1 MQRLM
6 VSAGT
11 AVPDDEGLKEL
22 AQHLGETLRSQKL
35 RLAAAES
42 CTGGWIGRVATD
54 VAGSSTWFE
63 GSLVTYSNALKQR
76 WLGVTPEV
84 LTHHGA
90 VSAAVARQMAD
101 GACEASGCPV
111 SVAVTGIAGPDGGS
125 ETKPVGTVWF
135 GFTVP
140 GNGVTEMCCFA
151 GDREAVR
158 RQTVGHALNRLREL
172 LAPP

>member
-1 MQRLM
+1 M

-11 AVPDDEGLKEL
+11 AIPDDDGLKAL
-22 AQHLGETLRSQKL
+22 ADRLGQTLRGQQL
-35 RLAAAES
+35 RLVAAES

-54 VAGSSTWFE
+54 VAGSSDWFE

-76 WLGVTPEV
+76 WLGVTAEV
-84 LTHHGA
+84 LADHGA

-101 GACEASGCPV
+101 GACEASGCSV

-125 ETKPVGTVWF
+125 EAKPVGTVWF
-135 GFTVP
+135 GFSLP
-140 GNGVTEMCCFA
+140 GNGVTETRCFA

-158 RQTVGHALNRLREL
+158 RQTVGHALQRLGEL
-172 LAPP
+172 LAPD